1 MRNQKILDTVICN
14 KTYEWHHNASIQIKI
29 SCCFFALHYVMH
41 RIYQPTRKDTR
52 YLCSS
57 IAYLYSSKSVDKVK
71 TQHALAWGLLKKNT
85 HTSGDVTHSLESFP
99 TLQSWKCSDWSVS
112 GMSSFS
118 LVPSCGDEEGD
129 DTAVKPSSTL
139 RILNFF
145 IFSPVRETEGDESTE
160 SRSAVDDE
168 GESRSRSFLQ
178 QVSLNL
184 TF

>member
-1 MRNQKILDTVICN
+1 
-14 KTYEWHHNASIQIKI
+14 
-29 SCCFFALHYVMH
+29 MH
-41 RIYQPTRKDTR
+41 RIYLPTRKDTR
-52 YLCSS
+52 YLYSS
-57 IAYLYSSKSVDKVK
+57 IANLYSSEYVDKVK
-71 TQHALAWGLLKKNT
+71 TQHALSGTCARFIQETHTHT

-118 LVPSCGDEEGD
+118 LAPSCGDVEGD

-145 IFSPVRETEGDESTE
+145 IFPPVRETEGDRSTE

-178 QVSLNL
+178 HVSLNF